1 MWPRRPTTRS
11 QIPKTRRPTIRIRE
25 IVEADDPALTRAY
38 ELLSTS
44 FLREERVTLD
54 TWHASLAERSAGL
67 LTDIAW
73 HLFVAEQDEDV
84 VGLASGTYLG
94 NAASC
99 SRTRAISS
107 SSRSSEGRRR
117 TRLPRYGNPDG
128 LRSGPPGGRFPLP
141 GPCCSEG
148 DLKYSGS
155 FCHCSGVRTSLARS
169 SVLR

>member
-117 TRLPRYGNPDG
+117 AGGFLYPVPAEAREISSIREASATVPESELPW
-128 LRSGPPGGRFPLP
+128 PGRA
-141 GPCCSEG
+141 S
-148 DLKYSGS
+148 
-155 FCHCSGVRTSLARS
+155 
-169 SVLR
+169 